1 MSDKNVDE
9 KIELNKEEFQDELVS
24 KEQQYTM
31 EELMN
36 SVSTIPPMELDI
48 SNLSAIKYDKKEF
61 QAGVNSMSLFAGAIT
76 SLINCGLSSHDA
88 LDFLVNERTIEM
100 NLKLN
105 AENNKTS
112 IIVSRNQVVQNEK
125 NQI

>member
-1 MSDKNVDE
+1 MSDKNIDE
-9 KIELNKEEFQDELVS
+9 KVELNKQE
-24 KEQQYTM
+24 YTM

-61 QAGVNSMSLFAGAIT
+61 QIGINSMSLFAGAIT

-88 LDFLVNERTIEM
+88 LDFLVNERTIDM

-112 IIVSRNQVVQNEK
+112 IIISK
-125 NQI
+125 NQAVQIDKTQI